1 MTLQNY
7 EGELL
12 VRLARKAFNTALE
25 FRNPQIPTE
34 LPNSL
39 REKRGV
45 FVRIGRS
52 PDFQWNSETETLA
65 CLGYA
70 TSSREL
76 IETTID
82 SAVACAVRIVRLPS
96 FEISQLRNLLLEISV
111 LTSPQLMMVASPAE
125 YVKIIEPG
133 VEGLIVE
140 HGLATGLI
148 LPQVA
153 AEKNYDEI
161 ALLGECCMKAGLP
174 SDSWLK
180 LSGIRIYRFQAE
192 VFRETGPDGN
202 AVKVTS

>member
-140 HGLATGLI
+140 YGLATGLI
-148 LPQVA
+148 LPQVT

>member
-1 MTLQNY
+1 MTLQNS

-12 VRLARKAFNTALE
+12 ARLARKAFNTALE
-25 FRNPQIPTE
+25 FRNPQIPSE

-39 REKRGV
+39 REKRGA

-52 PDFQWNSETETLA
+52 LDFEWNSQTETLA

-70 TSSREL
+70 ISSREL
-76 IETTID
+76 IEATID

-96 FEISQLRNLLLEISV
+96 FQVSQLRNLLLETSI
-111 LTSPQLMMVASPAE
+111 LTSPKLMMVMSPAE

-133 VEGLIVE
+133 MDGLIVE
-140 HGLATGLI
+140 YGLANGLI
-148 LPQVA
+148 LPQIA

-174 SDSWLK
+174 SDSWFK

-202 AVKVTS
+202 AVKFTP

>member
-7 EGELL
+7 EGDLL

-39 REKRGV
+39 REKRGA

-52 PDFQWNSETETLA
+52 LNFQWNGQTETLA

-76 IETTID
+76 IQATID
-82 SAVACAVRIVRLPS
+82 SAVACAVRIVGLPS

-111 LTSPQLMMVASPAE
+111 LTSPKLMMVTSRAE

-133 VEGLIVE
+133 VDGLIVE
-140 HGLATGLI
+140 YGLATGLI